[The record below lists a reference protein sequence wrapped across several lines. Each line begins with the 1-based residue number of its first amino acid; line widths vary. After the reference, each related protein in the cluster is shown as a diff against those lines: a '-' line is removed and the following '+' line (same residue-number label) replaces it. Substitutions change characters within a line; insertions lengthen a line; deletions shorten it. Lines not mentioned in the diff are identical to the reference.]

1 MDLDEWIAQ
10 RRELLDAATDGPWV
24 VGDRDHIQGA
34 AHCACRPEYGPLVW
48 EGRRD
53 INGVQMMTHI
63 HRAREPRYD
72 ETTVYSTSLPYPE
85 IVALSTTEYVRRRRP
100 PSGSPPIQPGNAAL
114 IADARTSLPRALDA
128 LEAALALAN
137 GHRDF
142 VTKRGRDDCICTICD
157 MCRAIETALRGES

>member
-1 MDLDEWIAQ
+1 MSAAEWIAK
-10 RRELLDAATDGPWV
+10 RRGLLDAATEGAWV

-34 AHCACRPEYGPLVW
+34 AHCTCLPEYGPLVW

-85 IVALSTTEYVRRRRP
+85 IVALSTTEYV
-100 PSGSPPIQPGNAAL
+100 SIQPGNAAL

-128 LEAALALAN
+128 LEAALGMAN
-137 GHRDF
+137 AGAITSRARGDSEEERRWLDF
-142 VTKRGRDDCICTICD
+142 LIT
-157 MCRAIETALRGES
+157 IETALRADS